1 MLMRR
6 LSRRHLFKMA
16 VVSCVGAALASRMSP
31 TTVDAAGP
39 PAGWIILTRERSI
52 IRVRTDG
59 SDTATLLTVGLGEF
73 VFDVALS
80 PDGKQ
85 LAYAY
90 YTTPPG
96 RGGGGSDIMVVTIA
110 PGVGK
115 PRLVATRDGPG
126 VLLGAPGWTPDGQSI
141 VFESVGLMPTGTAA
155 IHCDMVG
162 ADGSG
167 RRAIVDGARYPTVS
181 ADGKSLAYVK
191 SQNTGDSL
199 WVRPFDGGQE
209 HQIISDVAMAA
220 ISYPRFSP
228 DGSLI
233 AFAGVDLS
241 GEIAPT
247 TAPLLMRLDVGPGEG
262 VTRSAMRHGLPTNP
276 YVVAPDGSGLREVA
290 ELYGDD
296 LAMAWSPDGQWL
308 AVTGAYGLSLL
319 GVADG
324 SERDL
329 SQDGSFGALD
339 WR

>member
-1 MLMRR
+1 MRR
-6 LSRRHLFKMA
+6 LSRRRLFEIV
-16 VVSCVGAALASRMSP
+16 VVSSVGAALA
-31 TTVDAAGP
+31 TTLRTTRVDAASP
-39 PAGWIILTRERSI
+39 PSGWIVLTRTQDI
-52 IRVRTDG
+52 VMTHPDG
-59 SDTATLLTVGLGEF
+59 SGTHTLLSVARGEF

-90 YTTPPG
+90 YTTPAG
-96 RGGGGSDIMVVTIA
+96 RGGGGSDLMVVTIA
-110 PGVGK
+110 PDVGK
-115 PRLVATRDGPG
+115 PKLVATRDGPG
-126 VLLGAPGWTPDGQSI
+126 VLLGAPSWTPDGQSI
-141 VFESVGLMPTGTAA
+141 AFEAVGLMPTGKAS

-167 RRAIVDGARYPTVS
+167 RRAVVDGGRYPTVS
-181 ADGKSLAYVK
+181 PDGKILAYVK

-199 WVRPFDGGQE
+199 WVRPLGGGQE
-209 HQIISDVAMAA
+209 REIVSDVAMAM
-220 ISYPRFSP
+220 ISYPRFAP

-241 GEIAPT
+241 GEIVPTAAPV
-247 TAPLLMRLDVGPGEG
+247 LMRLNLGDADD

-276 YVVAPDGSGLREVA
+276 YVVAPDGSGLRQVA
-290 ELYGDD
+290 ELFGDD

-308 AVTGAYGLSLL
+308 AVSGAYGLSLL

-329 SQDGSFGALD
+329 SQDASFGGID